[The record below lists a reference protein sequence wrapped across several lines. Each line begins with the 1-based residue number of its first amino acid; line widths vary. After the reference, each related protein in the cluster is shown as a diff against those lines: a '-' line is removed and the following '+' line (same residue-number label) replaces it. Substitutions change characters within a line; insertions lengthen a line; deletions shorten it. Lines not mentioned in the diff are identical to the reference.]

1 MKQRTRMTIATVLL
15 ALATMAIS
23 APAAAQRLPA
33 DSLEIG
39 RRYAR
44 WFLAGHAD
52 SIAGSIPAD
61 WLARLGGRDAIVQ
74 SQAVVAER
82 AGREATLI
90 EERFVW
96 RNGKRQYWR
105 TMQMTAMEE
114 HFLLRVVIE
123 HDGRFG
129 GYGIGPAGSAPP
141 VDSSGAPIRRP

>member
-1 MKQRTRMTIATVLL
+1 MRYQRIL
-15 ALATMAIS
+15 AIS
-23 APAAAQRLPA
+23 AALLAVASQRADAQRLPA

-44 WFLAGHAD
+44 WFLMNQND
-52 SIAGSIPAD
+52 SISASVPAET
-61 WLARLGGRDAIVQ
+61 WTAMGGTETLLR
-74 SQAVVAER
+74 SQAMVAER
-82 AGREATLI
+82 AGREAALV

-129 GYGIGPAGSAPP
+129 GYGLGPANSAPP
-141 VDSSGAPIRRP
+141 VDSSGAPIRKP